1 MYLFG
6 KIIVRPQLP
15 ENISKLNDIANNIWW
30 TWNINSL
37 VLFKDLD
44 PVLWKKVD
52 KNPIRF
58 LKEANQ
64 NTLIEA
70 STNHEF
76 LNKYNEIVGYYN
88 GYMNNTNTWFDQN
101 YPEHKNDLIAYF
113 SAEYG
118 LDEILPIYAG
128 GLGILSGDHCKS
140 ASDLGLPFVAIGLL
154 YKQGYSNQ
162 IVNIDGNQVYEPV
175 NVDIDNLPIFPV
187 KDEDNKDVIFD
198 IDFLDRKL
206 FIKIWKIQVGKVSLY
221 LLDTDIELNCEED
234 RLLTQRL
241 YGGGTETRIAQEVIL
256 GIGGMKALKTLGLE
270 PTIYHMNEGH
280 TSFVAVELIK
290 TLMHEQHVS
299 YNVAKEIASSK
310 LIFTTHTPVPAGNDI
325 FDFAL
330 VEKYFC
336 NYWGYLGLT
345 RKDFLELGLKPAPA
359 YNQGFNMG
367 VLGFKLSGKRN
378 GVSKLHE
385 SVTKDLFGDIWP
397 TLSHSELP
405 ITHVT
410 NGIHTCTW
418 LQPRL
423 KDLYNQ
429 YFEPYW
435 QDKVHVPEVW
445 DAIYTIP
452 NDKLWEVH
460 YNQKKKLINLIKE
473 NAYEQFTRNHVDAET
488 IKSYLNAFSPDCL
501 IIGFARRFSTYKRA
515 TLIFRDLEKITE
527 IVSKQDKPVLL
538 VFSGKAHPADKQG
551 QDLIKYIID
560 LCKKPQFKGKLA
572 FIENYN
578 MKISRYM
585 VSGCDIWLNNPRRP
599 LEASGTSGE
608 KAALN
613 GIINFSILDG
623 WWFEGYNGQNG
634 WAIGNVNS
642 YKTFDAQ
649 DDADSKSIYEI
660 LEEEIIPT
668 FYDRDEK
675 GIPNNWIKL
684 MKNSIR
690 SCAGQYSTQRMVID
704 YTNNLY
710 MPQIKKTTNEDFQ
723 DSEKVLSFYEWKQN
737 ITEHWDSVKIRKNMS
752 FEEVSVDA
760 GNNITVSC
768 IVETSTI
775 PIESLCVET
784 YFAKIKEDGTLENI
798 EITPMEITR
807 NGENIYTC
815 TAQLK
820 LLDGGQYAYTYRVIP
835 HHPMLINKYDL
846 GLIKWIDQGK

>member
-6 KIIVRPQLP
+6 KIVVRPQLP
-15 ENISKLNDIANNIWW
+15 DNISKLYDIANNVWW

-37 VLFKDLD
+37 VLFKNLD
-44 PVLWKKVD
+44 PALWKKVD
-52 KNPIRF
+52 KNPIKF

-70 STNHEF
+70 SKNPDF
-76 LNKYNEIVGYYN
+76 LVKYNEIVGYYD
-88 GYMNNTNTWFDQN
+88 GYMNNKNTWFEQN
-101 YPEHKNDLIAYF
+101 YPGYQDSLIAYF

-140 ASDLGLPFVAIGLL
+140 ASDLGLPFVAVGLL
-154 YKQGYSNQ
+154 YKQGYSTQ
-162 IVNIDGNQVYEPV
+162 SVDVDGNQIYDAV
-175 NVDIDNLPIFPV
+175 NVDIDNLPIHPV
-187 KDEDNKDVIFD
+187 KDEDGRDVIFS

-206 FIKIWKIQVGKVSLY
+206 HIKIWEIKVGKISLY
-221 LLDTDIELNCEED
+221 LLDTDLELNMAED

-241 YGGGTETRIAQEVIL
+241 YGGGTETRIAQEIIL
-256 GIGGMKALKTLGLE
+256 GIGGMQALKTLNLH

-280 TSFVAVELIK
+280 TSFVALELIK
-290 TLMHEQHVS
+290 RIMHEEHVS
-299 YNVAKEIASSK
+299 YNVAKELASSK

-325 FDFAL
+325 FDLAL
-330 VEKYFC
+330 IEKYFA
-336 NYWGYLGLT
+336 NYWGYLGLN
-345 RKDFLELGLKPAPA
+345 KKEFIELGLKPAPA

-378 GVSKLHE
+378 GVSRLHE

-397 TLSHSELP
+397 TLSHAELP

-423 KDLYNQ
+423 KDLYNN

-435 QDKVHVPEVW
+435 QEKVHIPEIWNAV
-445 DAIYTIP
+445 YRIP
-452 NDKLWEVH
+452 DEELWKVH
-460 YNQKKKLINLIKE
+460 YGQKEKLINLIKDSVQ
-473 NAYEQFTRNHVDAET
+473 ARYDRNHVDSET
-488 IKSYLNAFSPDCL
+488 TKEIIKSFTPDCL

-515 TLIFRDLEKITE
+515 TLIFRDLEKITK
-527 IVSKQDKPVLL
+527 IVSNQDKPVLI

-551 QDLIKYIID
+551 QDLIKYIIE
-560 LCKKPQFKGKLA
+560 LAKKPQFKGKLA
-572 FIENYN
+572 FIEDYN
-578 MKISRYM
+578 MKISRYL
-585 VSGCDIWLNNPRRP
+585 VSGCDIWLNTPRRP

-613 GIINFSILDG
+613 GIVNFSVLDG

-634 WAIGNVNS
+634 WPIGTINS

-660 LEEEIIPT
+660 LEDEIIPL
-668 FYDRDEK
+668 FYDRDEN
-675 GIPNNWIKL
+675 GIPHNWIKI
-684 MKNSIR
+684 MKNSIN
-690 SCAGQYSTQRMVID
+690 SCGHQYSTQRMLID

-710 MPQIKKTTNEDFQ
+710 MPQIKNTLSDSYQ
-723 DSEKVLSFYEWKQN
+723 DSEKVLSLYEWKQN
-737 ITEHWDSVKIRKNMS
+737 IMQNWDSVTIKKNMS
-752 FEEVSVDA
+752 FEEINVDA

-768 IVETSTI
+768 IIESPVIS
-775 PIESLCVET
+775 IESLCVET
-784 YFAKIKEDGTLENI
+784 YFARIKENGTLENI
-798 EITPMEITR
+798 EITPMEVSKT
-807 NGENIYTC
+807 GENTYTC
-815 TAQLK
+815 TAQLQ

-835 HHPMLINKYDL
+835 YHPMLINKYDL
-846 GLIKWIDQGK
+846 GLIKWIDKK

>member
-6 KIIVRPQLP
+6 KIVVRPQLP
-15 ENISKLNDIANNIWW
+15 ENISKLYDIANNVWW

-37 VLFKDLD
+37 MLFKNLD

-52 KNPIRF
+52 KNPIKF

-70 STNHEF
+70 SKNPDF
-76 LNKYNEIVGYYN
+76 LVKYNEIIGYYD
-88 GYMNNTNTWFDQN
+88 GYMHNNNTWFDQN
-101 YPEHKNDLIAYF
+101 YPGYKDSLIAYF

-162 IVNIDGNQVYEPV
+162 IVDTDGNQTYEAV
-175 NVDIDNLPIFPV
+175 NVDIDNLPILPV
-187 KDEDNKDVIFD
+187 KDEDGKDVIFS

-206 FIKIWKIQVGKVSLY
+206 HIKIWKIQVGKVNLY
-221 LLDTDIELNCEED
+221 LLDTDLELNTPED

-241 YGGGTETRIAQEVIL
+241 YGGGTETRIAQEIIL
-256 GIGGMKALKTLGLE
+256 GIGGMQALKKLNLN

-280 TSFVAVELIK
+280 TSFVAIELIK
-290 TLMHEQHVS
+290 RIMHEQHVS
-299 YNVAKEIASSK
+299 YNVAKELARSK

-330 VEKYFC
+330 VEKYFS
-336 NYWGYLGLT
+336 NYWGYLGLNK
-345 RKDFLELGLKPAPA
+345 KDFMELGLKPAPA

-397 TLSHSELP
+397 TLSHAELP

-423 KDLYNQ
+423 KDLYNS
-429 YFEPYW
+429 YFEPFW
-435 QDKVHVPEVW
+435 QEKIHIPETW
-445 DAIYTIP
+445 DAIYTVP
-452 NDKLWEVH
+452 DEELWRVH
-460 YNQKKKLINLIKE
+460 CGQKEKLINLIKDSIQNRYSRNYIDFE
-473 NAYEQFTRNHVDAET
+473 TTKEVLKSFT
-488 IKSYLNAFSPDCL
+488 PDCL

-515 TLIFRDLEKITE
+515 TLIFRDLEKITK
-527 IVSKQDKPVLL
+527 IVSNQDKPVLI

-560 LCKKPQFKGKLA
+560 LAKKPQFKGKLA

-613 GIINFSILDG
+613 GIVNFSILDG

-668 FYDRDEK
+668 FYDRDEN
-675 GIPNNWIKL
+675 GIPHNWIKI
-684 MKNSIR
+684 MKNSIN
-690 SCAGQYSTQRMVID
+690 SCGHQYSTQRMVID

-710 MPQIKKTTNEDFQ
+710 IPQIKNTTSDNYQ
-723 DSEKVLSFYEWKQN
+723 DSEKVLSFYEWKEN
-737 ITEHWDSVKIRKNMS
+737 ISNNWSTVKIRKNMS
-752 FEEVSVDA
+752 FEEVNVDA

-768 IVETSTI
+768 IIETSVI

-784 YFAKIKEDGTLENI
+784 YFAKIKENGTLEDI
-798 EITPMEITR
+798 EITPMEISKT
-807 NGENIYTC
+807 GENTYTC
-815 TAQLK
+815 TAQLQ

-835 HHPMLINKYDL
+835 NHPMLINKYDL
-846 GLIKWIDQGK
+846 GLIKWIDRE